1 MQNPDSNE
9 LTKAYHAGELKA
21 GWYHIYCGAH
31 HICKW
36 TYPTAAE
43 IKQREAAGLPKPQP
57 KFTGDG
63 VFIGTN
69 LNTLTVLSPVPSYHQ
84 LMKIMEKEN
93 AA

>member
-9 LTKAYHAGELKA
+9 LTKAYHSNTLKE
-21 GWYHIYCGAH
+21 GWYHIYCGGH

-36 TYPTAAE
+36 KQPTAAE
-43 IKQREAAGLPKPQP
+43 IKNREVQNLPRPKPR
-57 KFTGDG
+57 FEGDG

-69 LNTLTVLSPVPSYHQ
+69 LSTLSVLAPVPSYQQ
-84 LMKIMEKEN
+84 LMKIMEKIN